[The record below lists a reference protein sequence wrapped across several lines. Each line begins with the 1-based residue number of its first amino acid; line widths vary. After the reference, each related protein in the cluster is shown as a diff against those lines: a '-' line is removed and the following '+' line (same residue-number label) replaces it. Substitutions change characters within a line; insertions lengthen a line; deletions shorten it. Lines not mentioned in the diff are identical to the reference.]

1 MIRSWL
7 LSICLTLYPIQ
18 CGPFPAFSPP
28 PSHPSSFLWT
38 TSTSPTGL
46 PALTPVPLPSV
57 VRMQLFKARIRSHHM
72 FCQVPS
78 ALTLKGHVTSEFSGL
93 SLKVSPFLFYL
104 IAHFLLLICW
114 LSSYLSASLYTLW
127 PPPGREQACLFTSGY
142 PEPSM
147 LIGMDQVPNKCVL
160 DEWQRR
166 TWIGCW
172 W

>member
-7 LSICLTLYPIQ
+7 LSVCLTLYPIQ

-57 VRMQLFKARIRSHHM
+57 VHVQLFKARIRSHHM

-93 SLKVSPFLFYL
+93 SLKVSPFSKCLLPVILSHCSFFIAYLLAFQLLVCLPLYAVTSPGQGAGLFV
-104 IAHFLLLICW
+104 HQW
-114 LSSYLSASLYTLW
+114 
-127 PPPGREQACLFTSGY
+127 
-142 PEPSM
+142 
-147 LIGMDQVPNKCVL
+147 VP
-160 DEWQRR
+160 R
-166 TWIGCW
+166 T
-172 W
+172 